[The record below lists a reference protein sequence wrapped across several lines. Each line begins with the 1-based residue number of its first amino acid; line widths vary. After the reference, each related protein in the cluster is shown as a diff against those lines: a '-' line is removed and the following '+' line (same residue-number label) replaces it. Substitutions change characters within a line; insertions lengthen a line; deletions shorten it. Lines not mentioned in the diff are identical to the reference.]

1 MCIFNAKISIVR
13 STRLLA
19 GILSNGK
26 QLTVYSNYVSAGFE
40 GPGRINMRKLK
51 DKLDKIQEEEND
63 ESSNAMILPYPTNMG
78 TDVKLVNLEN
88 YKTLFKDCNDA
99 FPTKKQLIKKR
110 SRKNSKKNKLKV
122 HKVGCYDVSI
132 AQSLD
137 DIDLIDEDVFKL
149 ADNVRSLLENH
160 YSENFGFLICCFNTN
175 DPSEKHPLGYIHHPL
190 PDNTLFIPTRHEHH
204 KDEEENSINEN
215 SNNNDMVDED
225 EDIIDDWDH
234 EIFTLNTVKDEL
246 SGDST
251 EELYEQLMESIKNK
265 KNYSVSDGISVKQV
279 ILPKLNK
286 ILRKQAKTKFSV
298 NDYQCFR
305 MKKIV
310 GSFKNCDVIL
320 NTL

>member
-1 MCIFNAKISIVR
+1 MCIFNAKISVVK
-13 STRLLA
+13 STRLFA

-26 QLTVYSNYVSAGFE
+26 QLMVYSNYVSAEFE
-40 GPGRINMRKLK
+40 GPGMENKGELQ
-51 DKLDKIQEEEND
+51 DKMNKIQEEESD
-63 ESSNAMILPYPTNMG
+63 QDSNAMILPYPTNLG
-78 TDVKLVNLEN
+78 TDVELVNLED

-99 FPTKKQLIKKR
+99 FPTKKIIER
-110 SRKNSKKNKLKV
+110 SARSMSMERGLLTV
-122 HKVGCYDVSI
+122 HKVGCYNVSV
-132 AQSLD
+132 AKSLD
-137 DIDLIDEDVFKL
+137 DIDLIDEKVFKL
-149 ADNVRSLLENH
+149 ADNVRSLLEKH

-204 KDEEENSINEN
+204 NDEEGNSNDN
-215 SNNNDMVDED
+215 NNNNDMVG

-251 EELYEQLMESIKNK
+251 EEMYDQLMESISDDSY
-265 KNYSVSDGISVKQV
+265 YSVVEGTSVNE
-279 ILPKLNK
+279 ILLPKLNN
-286 ILRKQAKTKFSV
+286 ILKKEAKTNFSTD
-298 NDYQCFR
+298 DYQCFR